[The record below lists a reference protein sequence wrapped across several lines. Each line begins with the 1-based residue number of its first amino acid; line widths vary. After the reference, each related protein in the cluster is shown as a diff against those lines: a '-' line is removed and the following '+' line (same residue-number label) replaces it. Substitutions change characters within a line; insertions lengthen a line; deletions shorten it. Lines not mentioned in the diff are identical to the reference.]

1 MVKPYRIKHKA
12 SGLYYQPARNHSNL
26 SKNGK
31 VYITNNSPL
40 LVNNGYD
47 YISISVRKGTK
58 VHNIL
63 EKEMP
68 LKGVDEYFGKAVYYC
83 VPKSEFEKEE
93 L

>member
-1 MVKPYRIKHKA
+1 MAKPYRIKHKA

-26 SKNGK
+26 GKNGK
-31 VYITNNSPL
+31 VYMANNSPL
-40 LVNNGYD
+40 LANYGYD

-58 VHNIL
+58 VHDIL

-68 LKGVDEYFGKAVYYC
+68 LKGVDEYFEKAVYYC

>member
-1 MVKPYRIKHKA
+1 M
-12 SGLYYQPARNHSNL
+12 L
-26 SKNGK
+26 
-31 VYITNNSPL
+31 NNS
-40 LVNNGYD
+40 YD

-68 LKGVDEYFGKAVYYC
+68 LKGVEEFFGKAVYYR

-93 L
+93 V

>member
-12 SGLYYQPARNHSNL
+12 SGLYYQPASNHSNL

-31 VYITNNSPL
+31 VYMANNSL
-40 LVNNGYD
+40 LMLNNSYD

-58 VHNIL
+58 VHDIL
-63 EKEMP
+63 EKLMP
-68 LKGVDEYFGKAVYYC
+68 LKGVEEFFGQAVRYR
-83 VPKSEFEKEE
+83 VPKSEFEKEI

>member
-1 MVKPYRIKHKA
+1 M
-12 SGLYYQPARNHSNL
+12 S
-26 SKNGK
+26 
-31 VYITNNSPL
+31 NNS
-40 LVNNGYD
+40 YD
-47 YISISVRKGTK
+47 YITISVRKGTK
-58 VHNIL
+58 VHDIL

>member
-1 MVKPYRIKHKA
+1 MAKPYRIKHKA
-12 SGLYYQPARNHSNL
+12 SGLYYQPANNHSNL

-31 VYITNNSPL
+31 VYMTNNSPL
-40 LVNNGYD
+40 MVNDSYD
-47 YISISVRKGTK
+47 YIAISVRKGTK
-58 VHNIL
+58 VHDIL

-83 VPKSEFEKEE
+83 VPKSEFEKED

>member
-12 SGLYYQPARNHSNL
+12 SGLYYQPANNHSNL

-31 VYITNNSPL
+31 VYMTNNSPL
-40 LVNNGYD
+40 MLNNSYD
-47 YISISVRKGTK
+47 YIIISVRKGTK
-58 VHNIL
+58 VHDIL

-83 VPKSEFEKEE
+83 VPKSEFVKED

>member
-1 MVKPYRIKHKA
+1 MAKPYRIKHKA
-12 SGLYYQPARNHSNL
+12 SGLYYQPANNHSNL

-31 VYITNNSPL
+31 VYMTNNSPL
-40 LVNNGYD
+40 MINDSYD
-47 YISISVRKGTK
+47 YIAISVRKGTK
-58 VHNIL
+58 VHDIL

-83 VPKSEFEKEE
+83 VPKSEFEKED

>member
-1 MVKPYRIKHKA
+1 MI
-12 SGLYYQPARNHSNL
+12 
-26 SKNGK
+26 
-31 VYITNNSPL
+31 IF
-40 LVNNGYD
+40 
-47 YISISVRKGTK
+47 ISVRKGTK

-68 LKGVDEYFGKAVYYC
+68 LKGVEEFFGKAVCYR